1 MRHGACFVRYGGQGH
16 DTDAHGCNK
25 GKREDLRFGGYGAGS
40 RAYFAFKL
48 LCLANCVSFR
58 MSCHRNQDAHTRS
71 VHLWK
76 SSSSCYVPISR
87 YPILSSVRPVHAQPE
102 TDEEITE
109 YVLLSD
115 YRAPESF
122 PAFTFATASGYVY
135 RSNALDLS
143 VPNPKCSIQR
153 RRALPA
159 PRLFGQFSADA
170 GPPSGRTL
178 GPVVVNN
185 ASSSDAIWELERELQ
200 LRLSLSSHHRVK
212 CLRPPLDPLIF
223 HQNVR

>member
-1 MRHGACFVRYGGQGH
+1 MAAKDLTLTPTGAIKGNEMISDLEDTALDQERILPSSCFASSSVSLSG
-16 DTDAHGCNK
+16 
-25 GKREDLRFGGYGAGS
+25 
-40 RAYFAFKL
+40 
-48 LCLANCVSFR
+48 CLATEIKMRIS
-58 MSCHRNQDAHTRS
+58 S

-122 PAFTFATASGYVY
+122 PAFTFAIASGYVY

-143 VPNPKCSIQR
+143 VPNPKCSIQC

-170 GPPSGRTL
+170 GSPSGRTL

>member
-1 MRHGACFVRYGGQGH
+1 MISDLEDTALDQERILPSSCFASPTVSLSGCLVTEIKMRI
-16 DTDAHGCNK
+16 
-25 GKREDLRFGGYGAGS
+25 S
-40 RAYFAFKL
+40 
-48 LCLANCVSFR
+48 
-58 MSCHRNQDAHTRS
+58 S

-76 SSSSCYVPISR
+76 SSSSCYVPISC

-122 PAFTFATASGYVY
+122 PAFTFAIASGYVY

-143 VPNPKCSIQR
+143 VPNPKCSIHWQC

-170 GPPSGRTL
+170 GPPSGMNV
-178 GPVVVNN
+178 G
-185 ASSSDAIWELERELQ
+185 ASSSKQ
-200 LRLSLSSHHRVK
+200 CV
-212 CLRPPLDPLIF
+212 IF
-223 HQNVR
+223 RCNLGT

>member
-1 MRHGACFVRYGGQGH
+1 MTLTPTGAIKGNEMISDLEDTLDQERILPSSCFASPTVSLSG
-16 DTDAHGCNK
+16 
-25 GKREDLRFGGYGAGS
+25 
-40 RAYFAFKL
+40 
-48 LCLANCVSFR
+48 CLATEIKMRIS
-58 MSCHRNQDAHTRS
+58 S

-87 YPILSSVRPVHAQPE
+87 YPILSSVHPVHAQPE

-143 VPNPKCSIQR
+143 VPNPKCSIHWQCR
-153 RRALPA
+153 GALPA

-170 GPPSGRTL
+170 GPPSGMNVGIVL
-178 GPVVVNN
+178 PVVVNN
-185 ASSSDAIWELERELQ
+185 ASSSNAIWELERELQ

-212 CLRPPLDPLIF
+212 CLRPLDPLIF